1 MVNRL
6 EQALLTIGEV
16 ARLLQVSEKTVR
28 RWVAAGKLPCLRAG
42 RVLRFLPADLFRFVE
57 ARKG

>member
-1 MVNRL
+1 MSRI
-6 EQALLTIGEV
+6 EDALLTLREV
-16 ARLLQVSEKTVR
+16 AGLLRVSEKTVR
-28 RWVAAGKLPCLRAG
+28 RWVAAGKLPCMRAG